1 MRHKISKFS
10 LIIFLFSS
18 NFKLFGN
25 PCDEFGCLCC
35 CNDKIENDKIEND
48 KIKAALMEE
57 LNKEHQRNGENI
69 NINVLIDNLKED
81 CKNYI
86 KNEIN
91 NSKILATSDKNI
103 DEKEEI
109 KSYEFQTNVLHDF
122 VEHYK
127 KSKEVFPNYFF
138 YVLDILLKISISNED
153 LINIMK
159 KELDYEIKKEQLE
172 YIDID
177 QIVEVENIEEMA
189 DKKKRYILRKYTS
202 QIMFDLHRTF
212 PNVEF
217 FNDPENL
224 NIFQKILYNFISQLY
239 KSGINTGYCQGMNF
253 YAGFFLILCKDEDP
267 SGKLA
272 FKLLYLFMTKE
283 WWVND
288 YITGTVII
296 DKGNYENPNKV
307 EKKYEE
313 EKYSI
318 ISFYMG
324 EYLIIR
330 SINNKL
336 CDNMTFFNN
345 NTIEYL
351 KQQSFTFIRLLLGLV
366 DLNIN
371 MIRKIFFLILLV
383 KNCKIF
389 FDIANFAG
397 NVFPTSNSKEEDELV
412 DYYNNDLFPEF
423 VKKYTK

>member
-25 PCDEFGCLCC
+25 PCNECLYCC
-35 CNDKIENDKIEND
+35 CDVLSEDYKEKI
-48 KIKAALMEE
+48 
-57 LNKEHQRNGENI
+57 
-69 NINVLIDNLKED
+69 KED
-81 CKNYI
+81 CESYI
-86 KNEIN
+86 VNEIN

-103 DEKEEI
+103 GEKEEI
-109 KSYEFQTNVLHDF
+109 KNYEFQTNILHDF

-127 KSKEVFPNYFF
+127 NSKEVLPNYFF
-138 YVLDILLKISISNED
+138 YILDILLKIPISNED

-159 KELDYEIKKEQLE
+159 KELDYETKKEQLE
-172 YIDID
+172 YIDIG
-177 QIVEVENIEEMA
+177 QIVKVENIEEMKN
-189 DKKKRYILRKYTS
+189 KKERYILRKDEM
-202 QIMFDLHRTF
+202 QIKLDLKRTWYDI
-212 PNVEF
+212 EG
-217 FNDPENL
+217 FNNQENL
-224 NIFQKILYNFISQLY
+224 VFFEKILYNFISQLY
-239 KSGINTGYCQGMNF
+239 KSGIKTGYCQGMNS
-253 YAGFFLILCKDEDP
+253 YAGFFLILCKEEDP

-272 FKLLYLFMTKE
+272 FELLYLFMTKE
-283 WWVND
+283 WYVND

-296 DKGNYENPNKV
+296 DKGNYKNPNKV

-336 CDNMTFFNN
+336 YDNMTFFNN

-351 KQQSFTFIRLLLGLV
+351 KQQNILFFTPKLLFGLANL
-366 DLNIN
+366 DIY

-389 FDIANFAG
+389 FDIANFAV
-397 NVFPTSNSKEEDELV
+397 NIFPPANNKEENELIV
-412 DYYNNDLFPEF
+412 YYNDDLFPKF
-423 VKKYTK
+423 VKRYTK

>member
-25 PCDEFGCLCC
+25 PCDECLYCC
-35 CNDKIENDKIEND
+35 CGVLSEDYKEKI
-48 KIKAALMEE
+48 
-57 LNKEHQRNGENI
+57 
-69 NINVLIDNLKED
+69 KED

-86 KNEIN
+86 ENEIN
-91 NSKILATSDKNI
+91 NSKILAMSDKNI
-103 DEKEEI
+103 GEKEEI
-109 KSYEFQTNVLHDF
+109 KNYEFQTNVLRDF

-127 KSKEVFPNYFF
+127 NSKEVLPNYFF

-159 KELDYEIKKEQLE
+159 KELDYETKKKQLE
-172 YIDID
+172 YIDIKK
-177 QIVEVENIEEMA
+177 IVEVENIKEMKNKEE
-189 DKKKRYILRKYTS
+189 RYILKKDKDIIS
-202 QIMFDLHRTF
+202 KDVKRTWGDI
-212 PNVEF
+212 EG
-217 FNDPENL
+217 FNDQENL
-224 NIFQKILYNFISQLY
+224 VIFEKILYNFISQLY
-239 KSGINTGYCQGMNF
+239 KSSINTGYCQGMSF
-253 YAGFFLILCKDEDP
+253 YAGFFLILCKEEDP

-272 FKLLYLFMTKE
+272 FELLYLFMTKK
-283 WWVND
+283 WGVND

-307 EKKYEE
+307 EKKYKE

-324 EYLIIR
+324 EYLIIQ
-330 SINNKL
+330 SIHNKL
-336 CDNMTFFNN
+336 YDNMTFFNN

-351 KQQSFTFIRLLLGLV
+351 KQQSTLFLTPKLLLGLANL
-366 DLNIN
+366 DIY

-389 FDIANFAG
+389 FDIANFAV
-397 NVFPTSNSKEEDELV
+397 NIFPPANNKEKNEPV
-412 DYYNNDLFPEF
+412 AYYNNDLFPKF
-423 VKKYTK
+423 VKRYTK

>member
-35 CNDKIENDKIEND
+35 CNDKIE
-48 KIKAALMEE
+48 AALMEK
-57 LNKEHQRNGENI
+57 LNGKYSKSGENI
-69 NINVLIDNLKED
+69 NINVFMDDLKED
-81 CKNYI
+81 CKKYI

-103 DEKEEI
+103 DEKKEI
-109 KSYEFQTNVLHDF
+109 KNYEFQTNVLRDF

-127 KSKEVFPNYFF
+127 NSKEVLPNYFF
-138 YVLDILLKISISNED
+138 YVLDILLKIPISNED

-159 KELDYEIKKEQLE
+159 KELDWENKKEQLE
-172 YIDID
+172 YINID
-177 QIVEVENIEEMA
+177 QIVKVENIEEMV
-189 DKKKRYILRKYTS
+189 DKENRYIFKKEGTAIER
-202 QIMFDLHRTF
+202 DLHRTF

-217 FNDPENL
+217 FNDPKNL
-224 NIFQKILYNFISQLY
+224 NIFRKILYNFISQLY

-272 FKLLYLFMTKE
+272 FELLYLFMTKE
-283 WWVND
+283 WGVND

-296 DKGNYENPNKV
+296 DKGNYENPNNI
-307 EKKYEE
+307 EKRYEE

-318 ISFYMG
+318 ISFYMV

-330 SINNKL
+330 LINNKI
-336 CDNMTFFNN
+336 CDNMTFLKEEDK
-345 NTIEYL
+345 EYL
-351 KQQSFTFIRLLLGLV
+351 KVPNIFLPLLLGLV
-366 DLNIN
+366 NLNIN
-371 MIRKIFFLILLV
+371 IIRKIFFLILLV

-397 NVFPTSNSKEEDELV
+397 NVFPPLNNKKEHELV
-412 DYYNNDLFPEF
+412 EYYNNDLFPEF
-423 VKKYTK
+423 VKRYTK

>member
-35 CNDKIENDKIEND
+35 CNDKIKNDKIE
-48 KIKAALMEE
+48 AALMEE
-57 LNKEHQRNGENI
+57 LNKKYPKSGENI
-69 NINVLIDNLKED
+69 NINVLMEDLKTD
-81 CKNYI
+81 CKKYI
-86 KNEIN
+86 ENEIN
-91 NSKILATSDKNI
+91 NSKILAMSDKNI
-103 DEKEEI
+103 GEKEEI
-109 KSYEFQTNVLHDF
+109 KNYEFQTNVLQDF

-127 KSKEVFPNYFF
+127 NSKEVLPNYFF
-138 YVLDILLKISISNED
+138 YVLDILLKIPISNED

-159 KELDYEIKKEQLE
+159 KELDWENKKEQLE

-177 QIVEVENIEEMA
+177 RIVEVENIEEMV
-189 DKKKRYILRKYTS
+189 DKEKRYILREYTGA
-202 QIMFDLHRTF
+202 IMLNLELTF
-212 PNVEF
+212 PDVDF
-217 FNDPENL
+217 FKTKKNL
-224 NIFQKILYNFISQLY
+224 AILKKIIYNFISQLY

-253 YAGFFLILCKDEDP
+253 YTGFFLILCKDEDP
-267 SGKLA
+267 SGELA

-283 WWVND
+283 WSVND

-296 DKGNYENPNKV
+296 NEGTYKNKKNV
-307 EKKYEE
+307 EKKYVE

-324 EYLIIR
+324 ENLIIL
-330 SINNKL
+330 SIDNKL
-336 CDNMTFFNN
+336 CDNMTFLEEEDK
-345 NTIEYL
+345 EYL
-351 KQQSFTFIRLLLGLV
+351 KQRLPFINLLLGLINL
-366 DLNIN
+366 DTN

-397 NVFPTSNSKEEDELV
+397 NVFSPPNNKKEYELV

-423 VKKYTK
+423 VKMYTK

>member
-35 CNDKIENDKIEND
+35 CNDKIE
-48 KIKAALMEE
+48 AALIEAALIEE

-69 NINVLIDNLKED
+69 NINVLMDDLKED
-81 CKNYI
+81 CKSYI
-86 KNEIN
+86 ENEIN

-103 DEKEEI
+103 GEKEEI
-109 KSYEFQTNVLHDF
+109 KNYEFQTNVLRDF

-127 KSKEVFPNYFF
+127 DSKEVLPDYFF
-138 YVLDILLKISISNED
+138 DVLDILLEISISNKD

-159 KELDYEIKKEQLE
+159 KELDWETKKKQLE

-177 QIVEVENIEEMA
+177 QIVKVENIEEIA
-189 DKKKRYILRKYTS
+189 DKNERYILRKDKDAIS
-202 QIMFDLHRTF
+202 KDLKRTWIDIKD
-212 PNVEF
+212 
-217 FNDPENL
+217 FNDDENL
-224 NIFQKILYNFISQLY
+224 KILEKIIYNFISQLY
-239 KSGINTGYCQGMNF
+239 KSDIKTGYVQGMSF
-253 YAGFFLILCKDEDP
+253 YAGFFLILCKDEDS

-272 FKLLYLFMTKE
+272 FELLYLFMTKE

-307 EKKYEE
+307 EKKYKE

-351 KQQSFTFIRLLLGLV
+351 KQPLPFISLLMGLKNL
-366 DLNIN
+366 DIN

-389 FDIANFAG
+389 FDIANFAV
-397 NVFPTSNSKEEDELV
+397 NVFPQSNNKKEHKLV
-412 DYYNNDLFPEF
+412 VYYNNDLFPKF
-423 VKKYTK
+423 VKMYTK

>member
-35 CNDKIENDKIEND
+35 CNDKIE
-48 KIKAALMEE
+48 AALMEK
-57 LNKEHQRNGENI
+57 LNGKYSKSGENI
-69 NINVLIDNLKED
+69 NINVFMDDLKED
-81 CKNYI
+81 CKKYI

-103 DEKEEI
+103 DEKKEI
-109 KSYEFQTNVLHDF
+109 KNYEFQTNVLRDF

-127 KSKEVFPNYFF
+127 NSKEVLPDYFF
-138 YVLDILLKISISNED
+138 YVLDILLKIPISNED

-159 KELDYEIKKEQLE
+159 KELDWENKKEQLE
-172 YIDID
+172 YINID
-177 QIVEVENIEEMA
+177 QIVKVENIEEMV
-189 DKKKRYILRKYTS
+189 DKENRYIFKKEGTAIER
-202 QIMFDLHRTF
+202 DLHRTF

-217 FNDPENL
+217 FNDPKNL
-224 NIFQKILYNFISQLY
+224 NIFRKILYNFISQLY

-272 FKLLYLFMTKE
+272 FELLYLFMTKE
-283 WWVND
+283 WGVND

-296 DKGNYENPNKV
+296 DKGNYENPNNI
-307 EKKYEE
+307 EKRYEE

-318 ISFYMG
+318 ISFYMV

-330 SINNKL
+330 LINNKI
-336 CDNMTFFNN
+336 CDNMTFLKEEDK
-345 NTIEYL
+345 EYL
-351 KQQSFTFIRLLLGLV
+351 KVPNIFLPLLLGLV
-366 DLNIN
+366 NLNIN
-371 MIRKIFFLILLV
+371 IIRKIFFLILLV

-389 FDIANFAG
+389 FDIANFAV
-397 NVFPTSNSKEEDELV
+397 NVLPPSNNKKGDEFV
-412 DYYNNDLFPEF
+412 IYYNYDLFPKF
-423 VKKYTK
+423 VKMYTK